1 MTYRCFP
8 FALVAACNGGSLVAD
23 SGVDAASDAV
33 VDSIADAVPDAVPD
47 AGVQLS
53 KMTYVKASNRGGH
66 FSAVGISGD
75 GNTFVVGAPSEAS
88 AAVGVNGNQQDTS
101 AVFSGAA
108 YVFVRSGSSWVQQ
121 AYLKDS
127 STRTGESFG
136 HTVAISGDG
145 NTIAVT
151 CGSDSSVVGASGAVY
166 VFART
171 GATWTEQ
178 ALLKASNAGTYDTF
192 GGSLA
197 LSSDGQTLVA
207 GALSEDSASNTINGD
222 QADNSAASAGAAY
235 VYVRNGTQWTQQA
248 YLKASNA
255 GAYSHFGRSVAIAGD
270 GNVVVVGAQGE
281 FSAALGVDGNQALGP
296 RASESG
302 AAYVFTRTNTTWA
315 QTSYLKASNTK
326 AGMHFGWAVAVSS
339 DATTLAVGATRE
351 SSASSGIDGDQSSV
365 AAPSSGAVYVFAR
378 SGATW
383 VQQAYVKSSNPDSGD
398 FFAEAIALSAAGSRL
413 VVGAAEED
421 SAATG
426 LDGNQQDNSVDG
438 SGAAYV
444 FDRSGAVWTQTI
456 YAKAINP
463 DVADSFGSSTGGLDI
478 AVSGNGALVAVG
490 AMFEAGSGTGVGAV
504 PDNLSSD
511 SGAVYLID

>member
-1 MTYRCFP
+1 MTYWCFL

-23 SGVDAASDAV
+23 GGVDAASDAV
-33 VDSIADAVPDAVPD
+33 SDSLADAAADAVPDG
-47 AGVQLS
+47 GVQLS

-66 FSAVGISGD
+66 FSAVAVSGD
-75 GNTFVVGAPSEAS
+75 GNTFVVGAPAEAS

-108 YVFVRSGSSWVQQ
+108 YVFVRSGASWVQQ

-127 STRTGESFG
+127 STRTGENFG
-136 HTVAISGDG
+136 HTVSISGDG

-151 CGSDSSVVGASGAVY
+151 CGSDSSVVGGSGGVY

-171 GATWTEQ
+171 GTTWTEQ
-178 ALLKASNAGTYDTF
+178 ALLKASNPGIYDRF

-207 GALSEDSASNTINGD
+207 GASSEDSASNTINGD
-222 QADNSAASAGAAY
+222 QADNSAGSAGAAY

-255 GAYSHFGRSVAIAGD
+255 GSFSEFGRSVAIAGD
-270 GNVVVVGAQGE
+270 GNVVVVGAHGE
-281 FSAALGVDGNQALGP
+281 FSAAIGVDGNQALGP

-302 AAYVFTRTNTTWA
+302 AAYVFTRTNMTWA
-315 QTSYLKASNTK
+315 QSSYLKASNTK
-326 AGMHFGWAVAVSS
+326 AGMQFGGAVALSS
-339 DATTLAVGATRE
+339 DATTLAVGAASE

-365 AAPSSGAVYVFAR
+365 AAPFSGAVYVFAR

-383 VQQAYVKSSNPDSGD
+383 VQQAYVKSSNPGGGD
-398 FFAEAIALSAAGSRL
+398 VFGEAIALSATGNRL

-421 SAATG
+421 GAAAG
-426 LDGNQQDNSVDG
+426 LNGNQQDDSVYG

-444 FDRSGAVWTQTI
+444 FDRSGAVWAQVV

-463 DVADSFGSSTGGLDI
+463 DVDDSFGSSTGGLDI
-478 AVSGNGALVAVG
+478 AVSGNGGLVAVG
-490 AMFEAGSGTGVGAV
+490 AMFEAGSGTGIGSV
-504 PDNLSSD
+504 PDNLGSD
-511 SGAVYLID
+511 RGAVYLID